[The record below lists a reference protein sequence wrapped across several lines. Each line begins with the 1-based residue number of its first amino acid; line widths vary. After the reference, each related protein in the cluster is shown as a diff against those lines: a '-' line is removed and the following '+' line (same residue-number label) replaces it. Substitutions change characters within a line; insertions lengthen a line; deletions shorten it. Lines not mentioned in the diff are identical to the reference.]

1 MNTKS
6 LLTKSSQ
13 MMLLLPLLA
22 ACSPRLDLQR
32 VVWTQGQSEKTL
44 APLNSIEKT
53 SVPELKSA
61 SESILIQDQR
71 VGTAIVENS
80 FIKTLKNKKN
90 EKILV
95 EAAIALDLEKTPVPH
110 LPEFENQRANFNE
123 ELRARIPAFRNLKIQ
138 KTDLIITKTKE
149 SYEALWKVNYFDKN
163 GIPWEIRFNGQ
174 YQVRSLKR
182 VGSQFHDT
190 FALVF
195 PKGPKVSTLQE
206 VALKG
211 LALSPTISNSY
222 ASVQSQ
228 SPQQITDMNES
239 LRFPPGD
246 ARFDQV
252 QVFYFLTESLKWFES
267 NLGLRLPYQLQAD
280 VHVGAPDRTNTAF
293 YYQGKI
299 RIGAGD
305 QVSYQNIPQDPSI
318 VIHES
323 AHALIESVARLP
335 YEGEGGSLNEAFADF
350 FTALQLDNPRMG
362 EVAWMKGPFR
372 RTIDSNKKLSERTG
386 GLYGDSAI
394 VSGTL
399 WQLRKKFGIVKAK
412 ELAILTL
419 NRLNPMS
426 DFTEFGQKLNE
437 VLPMVLTGAEQKE
450 ALEILKERGW
460 LGEV

>member
-6 LLTKSSQ
+6 LVQHASKWI
-13 MMLLLPLLA
+13 LLSTLFI
-22 ACSPRLDLQR
+22 ACSPRPDLQKIN
-32 VVWTQGQSEKTL
+32 WTSGQSEKSL
-44 APLNSIEKT
+44 APLNAINQT
-53 SVPELKSA
+53 SSQELKSA
-61 SESILIQDQR
+61 SESITIQDQL
-71 VGTAIVENS
+71 VGSAIVENS
-80 FIKTLKNKKN
+80 FIKILKNNKN
-90 EKILV
+90 EKILI
-95 EAAIALDLEKTPVPH
+95 EAAIASDIEKSSLVS
-110 LPEFENQRANFNE
+110 LQDYEAQRAIFND
-123 ELRARIPAFRNLKIQ
+123 ELKARIPAFRLLKIQ
-138 KTDLIITKTKE
+138 KTDLVIAKTKE
-149 SYEALWKVNYFDKN
+149 TYEPLWRMNYFDKN
-163 GIPWEIRFNGQ
+163 GTPWEIRFTNQ

-190 FALVF
+190 FAIVF
-195 PKGPKVSTLQE
+195 PKGPKVSALQE
-206 VALKG
+206 VSLKG
-211 LALSPTISNSY
+211 LALTPTISNNY

-228 SPQQITDMNES
+228 SSQQITDLNEP
-239 LRFPPGD
+239 LRFNPGD

-252 QVFYFLTESLKWFES
+252 QVFYFLTESLKWFEAQF
-267 NLGLRLPYQLQAD
+267 GLRLPYQLQAD

-399 WQLRKKFGIVKAK
+399 WELRKKFGIGKAK

-437 VLPMVLTGAEQKE
+437 VLPLVLTATEQKE
-450 ALEILKERGW
+450 AIELLKERGW